1 MWVVDGSLEVGCLIS
16 GVPPLPPQSQSS
28 LHMPHS
34 KISASWSTRSAPA
47 PGEDV
52 EVVHEDVADV
62 ELGGK
67 ALRWPDRSDEGEHG
81 ALKWPDTSIV
91 AVVVGT
97 YLGPGVV
104 EEVRLD
110 DGAVAVAVGVELVA
124 EDLPLPS
131 LRVFFLGFF
140 DFLPWF
146 SSDASASKAF
156 CEIKL
161 PRVA

>member
-1 MWVVDGSLEVGCLIS
+1 M
-16 GVPPLPPQSQSS
+16 
-28 LHMPHS
+28 
-34 KISASWSTRSAPA
+34 
-47 PGEDV
+47 
-52 EVVHEDVADV
+52 HEDVADV
-62 ELGGK
+62 ELGDEALKWPDMSDEGEYG
-67 ALRWPDRSDEGEHG
+67 ALRWPD
-81 ALKWPDTSIV
+81 TSV
-91 AVVVGT
+91 VVVVVGAEA
-97 YLGPGVV
+97 V

-110 DGAVAVAVGVELVA
+110 DGVVAVAVGVELVA

-146 SSDASASKAF
+146 SADASASKAF